1 MAYKNKYEKAKE
13 NLCLRVDIKI
23 IADIKKISEERFIGQ
38 SKIIERCLTTSTTL
52 QELLNEKTNE

>member
-23 IADIKKISEERFIGQ
+23 IEDIKKISNLRFIGQ
-38 SKIIERCLTTSTTL
+38 SKIIEKCLTTSCTL
-52 QELLNEKTNE
+52 QDLLNEKIDG

>member
-13 NLCLRVDIKI
+13 NICLRISPDI

-38 SKIIERCLTTSTTL
+38 SKIIEKCLTTSTTL
-52 QELLNEKTNE
+52 QDLLNEKTNG